1 MAKAR
6 GLLCGRGLPSL
17 HCPQSSKPQGHIS
30 PAALFPPP
38 GHGDGPAA
46 ASTPPSCPG
55 APLSL
60 HAGRSR
66 SRSRRSSRL
75 LLLLPSQAPLPS
87 LRPSPTRPSPSAWY
101 LVKGPVGAAH
111 LHHQLLHIVRGGA
124 VREAQAQHLFLCFSL
139 SLSLQELEEEQ
150 EEEEDDEKAK
160 VCVCVCGVGVPGG
173 GGEGE
178 SQFTAS
184 PRGWGR
190 AGRGGWGWYCR
201 PLRAA
206 VRPRPPGN
214 ESETVT
220 AGRRARSRGG
230 EKAAASAVTTESRHV
245 TGHGGAGSRPQPACA
260 ACRPPNDLAAHPP
273 PASAHSHTSTTA
285 ASNYNRACGRATE

>member
-160 VCVCVCGVGVPGG
+160 VCVWCGCARRGRGRGISVHREPAGVGPRGAGRMGVVL
-173 GGEGE
+173 
-178 SQFTAS
+178 QAS
-184 PRGWGR
+184 PR
-190 AGRGGWGWYCR
+190 
-201 PLRAA
+201 
-206 VRPRPPGN
+206 
-214 ESETVT
+214 
-220 AGRRARSRGG
+220 RRSPS
-230 EKAAASAVTTESRHV
+230 AS
-245 TGHGGAGSRPQPACA
+245 GK
-260 ACRPPNDLAAHPP
+260 
-273 PASAHSHTSTTA
+273 
-285 ASNYNRACGRATE
+285 